1 MPFFDD
7 PRTRRLK
14 RDFEEMKKLEKEST
28 ILKFKAAG
36 DPPDHY
42 ELTFHG
48 RGIVSANPVKFGDT
62 HRVDVSLGADFPRQK
77 PSVHWMTK
85 IVHPNI
91 SGSSVCFGNFQ
102 MSPYVK
108 LTEIVEILWDM
119 GRLALFNPHGG
130 YQDNIDWYALM
141 KQVGGFPVDKRI
153 LRNKAPQ
160 APKVSEAPGEE
171 DMLIMEGGR
180 GRWPQMEINFPG
192 SPLFSSR
199 NIMATPGAANALEES
214 KQSADE
220 FLYRHFN
227 GDWGQVPE
235 EDASTNERAVT
246 TRGTIMSAYTTRI
259 GRKIWIITDPGHE
272 VTTILLPE
280 EY

>member
-14 RDFEEMKKLEKEST
+14 RDLEEMRKLEKEST
-28 ILKFKAAG
+28 ILKFKASG
-36 DPPDHY
+36 DPPERY

-48 RGIVSANPVKFGDT
+48 RGIISANPVEYGET
-62 HRVDVSLGADFPRQK
+62 HNVDVSLGADFPRSK
-77 PSVHWMTK
+77 PEVRWKTR
-85 IVHPNI
+85 IIHPNI
-91 SGSSVCFGNFQ
+91 SSGSVCFGNFQ

-130 YQDNIDWYALM
+130 YQSGVDWYALM

-160 APKVSEAPGEE
+160 TSKASEEPGESE
-171 DMLIMEGGR
+171 MLIMEGGR
-180 GRWPQMEINFPG
+180 WPQMGINFPG

-199 NIMATPGAANALEES
+199 NIMATPGAANALEEAQ
-214 KQSADE
+214 QSADE

-227 GDWGQVPE
+227 GDWGEVSE
-235 EDASTNERAVT
+235 EDASTNKQGVT
-246 TRGTIMSAYTTRI
+246 TRGMIMSAYTTRT
-259 GRKIWIITDPGHE
+259 GRKIWVITDPGHE
-272 VTTILLPE
+272 VTTLLLPE